1 MSSAFCEQKPGK
13 KKVVQGYVD
22 HSGYITPC
30 LEISFEQWIFNNFNE
45 GDYIEITIEK
55 LEG

>member
-13 KKVVQGYVD
+13 KEVVQGYVD

-55 LEG
+55 L